1 MSSEA
6 VMSESSAHLRLSKAT
21 TVEEIRSVC
30 RPKPLVG
37 KELDAYFVETD
48 ESRDSLQDTRQLL
61 FDALM
66 AIEDARILFYGH
78 RGCGKSTELNKF
90 LSEHPDEFLAVK
102 FSVLDE
108 MSAVAARAEDLILVI
123 TDQVLQKAQQAGL
136 SVNPRNLERVL
147 KYFAETTVTTQ
158 GSRDLSTEA
167 GAGLST
173 DASLWG
179 TLLGLYAKFRAEIKY
194 SAHSDETTIA
204 TLRKRPADL
213 LAQANEVISAVRGAL
228 PDGKSLLIIV
238 EDMDKLELKQ
248 AYNIYVNNATLMTG
262 INAKVVYT
270 IPVFLFHSPEAEV
283 FIQQFDGSV
292 ALPMIKVCDFTQR
305 EHTRGFEIMR
315 SIVLKRINEKL
326 IENDALDMLIEKTG
340 GVPRHT
346 FEVLNH
352 AAAIRDVT
360 APITKDHIR
369 YGLDKLKNQL
379 WLQVA
384 LPLEPMDNGPKSV
397 SELYD
402 RLTEYAR
409 RQRKGERV
417 IPSADP
423 INQLLLKSCALVEY
437 NGKKWCGVH
446 PLVIENLQEL
456 GRLE

>member
-1 MSSEA
+1 MNSQST
-6 VMSESSAHLRLSKAT
+6 ESRPEKAQ
-21 TVEEIRSVC
+21 TVEAIRSVC
-30 RPKPLVG
+30 RPQPLVG
-37 KELDAYFVETD
+37 PALDAFFVETD
-48 ESRDSLQDTRQLL
+48 ESRDPMQDTRQLL
-61 FDALM
+61 FDALT
-66 AIEDARILFYGH
+66 ATVDARILFYGH

-90 LSEHPDEFLAVK
+90 LTEHPDEFLAVK

-123 TDQVLQKAQQAGL
+123 TDQVLQTAQRAGL
-136 SVNPRNLERVL
+136 AVDPGNIERVL
-147 KYFAETTVTTQ
+147 KYFTETTVTMQ
-158 GSRDLSTEA
+158 GSRDALLETGAGVSTE
-167 GAGLST
+167 G
-173 DASLWG
+173 SLWDK
-179 TLLGLYAKFRAEIKY
+179 LLGLYAKFRAEIKY
-194 SAHSDETTIA
+194 SAHSDETTVA

-213 LAQANEVISAVRGAL
+213 LVQANEVISAVRKVL

-262 INAKVVYT
+262 VNAKVVYT

-283 FIQQFDGSV
+283 FIQQFDGTV
-292 ALPMIKVCDFTQR
+292 ALPMIKVCDFVTKQR
-305 EHTRGFEIMR
+305 TRGFEIMR
-315 SIVLKRINEKL
+315 SIVLKRINAKL
-326 IENDALDMLIEKTG
+326 IEGDALDMLIEKTG

-360 APITKDHIR
+360 APISKDHIR
-369 YGLDKLKNQL
+369 YGLDKLKNQI
-379 WLQVA
+379 WLQIA
-384 LPLEPMDNGPKSV
+384 LPLEPMDNGPQHV

-409 RQRKGERV
+409 QQRKGERV
-417 IPSADP
+417 IPGADP